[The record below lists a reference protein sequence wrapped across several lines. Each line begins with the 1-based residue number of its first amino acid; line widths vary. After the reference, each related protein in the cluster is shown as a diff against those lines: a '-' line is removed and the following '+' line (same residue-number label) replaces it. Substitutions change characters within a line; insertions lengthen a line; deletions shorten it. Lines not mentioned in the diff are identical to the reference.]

1 MDDLLNRL
9 RAVDPP
15 GGNEHSTR
23 WHRNP
28 DGPEAADRIETLE
41 AEVERQNLAYEDLK
55 REYDHKCERVD
66 ELRAVRRAFVRDNRD
81 KTNRVRALE
90 ADPRMALT
98 VEDLEDLVVH
108 VLSQSDPDYWEK
120 EYEIATRVGEA
131 LDAKED
137 DSE

>member
-1 MDDLLNRL
+1 MTRL
-9 RAVDPP
+9 AEMAGRYAR
-15 GGNEHSTR
+15 NEMSEE
-23 WHRNP
+23 
-28 DGPEAADRIETLE
+28 DVADYVMELE
-41 AEVERQNLAYEDLK
+41 W
-55 REYDHKCERVD
+55 
-66 ELRAVRRAFVRDNRD
+66 
-81 KTNRVRALE
+81 RVRALE